1 MTDAKNKMKQICIQG
16 FQANFEQVL
25 DYVLLSGKPIK
36 IMKDTENAI
45 FVSDEVWCGMTEALH
60 LLSIPGMRD
69 SIRSSMCKSIAHTT
83 TGLDW

>member
-1 MTDAKNKMKQICIQG
+1 MTDARNKIKQICIQG

-25 DYVLLSGKPIK
+25 DHVLLSAEPIK
-36 IMKDTENAI
+36 IMRDTENAI
-45 FVSDEVWCGMTEALH
+45 FGSDDVWRGMTETLH

-69 SIRSSMCKSIAHTT
+69 SIRSGMCKFIAHTT

>member
-1 MTDAKNKMKQICIQG
+1 MKQICIQD

-25 DYVLLSGKPIK
+25 DDVLLSGEPIK

-45 FVSDEVWCGMTEALH
+45 FVSDEVWRGMTETLH

-69 SIRSSMCKSIAHTT
+69 SIRSGMCKSIAHTM